1 MLTRRVGRSADHVT
15 PILRRIPFSL
25 KARLIAI
32 IAILCVGLPGT
43 ALAIP
48 ANWMPDPDFPDFYQ
62 QDPAVNDGGCA
73 CAAVAATDSLFWL
86 AETYNMPGL
95 ATFGGATW
103 QDVTNTIQGPDY
115 MNRSNG
121 RGTYSA
127 SFASGLQA
135 YIDAA
140 GDGNKLRVETQLG
153 GQGDPPTLAWI
164 EQQVAAGQDVEILI
178 GAVTDNPDGGHYV
191 AVTGYT
197 SDGFLRIADPW
208 TDNNDNGEFL
218 TVTGTGDTTLDF
230 NASGNEVPDYTQSYV
245 RVNLSDGLF
254 EGSQYQMIFAAVA
267 ESPVPEP
274 GTVFIFVGGTMA
286 GLWFLAR
293 RRIAKAES

>member
-1 MLTRRVGRSADHVT
+1 MPHLGRFFLSSKLRLAASAAT
-15 PILRRIPFSL
+15 LWL
-25 KARLIAI
+25 
-32 IAILCVGLPGT
+32 GLSG
-43 ALAIP
+43 AAFAIP
-48 ANWMPDPDFPDFYQ
+48 VNWAPDPDFPDFYQ

-140 GDGNKLRVETQLG
+140 GYGNKLRVETQLG

-178 GAVTDNPDGGHYV
+178 GAITDNPTGGPATWDGGHYV

-197 SDGFLRIADPW
+197 GDGFLRIADPW
-208 TDNNDNGEFL
+208 TDNDDNGEFL

-230 NASGNEVPDYTQSYV
+230 NASGGDAPDYTQSYV
-245 RVNLSDGLF
+245 RVNLADGLF

-274 GTVFIFVGGTMA
+274 GTIFVFAAGALA
-286 GLWFLAR
+286 GLWVFAR
-293 RRIAKAES
+293 RRIAKTKN